1 MQGCAAVAAAGRVIL
16 LIWGAVCLFRVGFGN
31 GLRTLDRRI
40 VDHIDLVLACPAYTM
55 FAVSN
60 VVCRG

>member
-1 MQGCAAVAAAGRVIL
+1 MIL
-16 LIWGAVCLFRVGFGN
+16 LIWGAVCRFRVGFGN

-40 VDHIDLVLACPAYTM
+40 VDHIGLVLACLAYTM

>member
-1 MQGCAAVAAAGRVIL
+1 MIL
-16 LIWGAVCLFRVGFGN
+16 LIWDAVCLFRVGFGN

-40 VDHIDLVLACPAYTM
+40 VDHIGLALACLAFTM